1 MALVAH
7 GGPRRITALLHQ
19 LARSMGSRVKPI
31 AAQSVALSEERNYAP
46 RRARFIESAAMRRE
60 MNRL

>member
-7 GGPRRITALLHQ
+7 GGPRRITALLRE
-19 LARSMGSRVKPI
+19 LAHLMGPRVKPV
-31 AAQSVALSEERNYAP
+31 AAQSVAIQEHHYVP